1 MYFDLFKKIN
11 KNLKNISNGKL
22 DNKILKRSL

>member
-11 KNLKNISNGKL
+11 KDLKNISNGKL